1 MKLILDDIGEE
12 AGVEEEGEEGD
23 EFDVDVDVDD
33 DEINLNGRQLEI
45 VDAKIILFY
54 FLFSLTCEFE

>member
-12 AGVEEEGEEGD
+12 AGVEEDEGEEGD
-23 EFDVDVDVDD
+23 EFDVDDD

-45 VDAKIILFY
+45 VDAKIIL
-54 FLFSLTCEFE
+54 